1 MHADWFKNH
10 SNLAQ
15 HDASEF
21 AGWFRQQLLEK
32 TLPQYMQAGWSTRLL
47 SSIEDQAAIF
57 APVPMACP
65 VEGFITLQQL
75 VSNWHHQEPFVH
87 SFSCDSPWICIQVFR
102 LPSIGQK
109 SRCLV
114 DWDRCTPLQLPI
126 FSDHRGVHVEWH
138 DFVVTTGVIH
148 LGNAPTEGH
157 YRGILWHSGTV
168 MSCDDFRSALPL
180 GIDPEIAASIYLIWV
195 IPKKFTSR
203 QWSRPLAMKP
213 KSFDALLSDRFV

>member
-1 MHADWFKNH
+1 MDPCANQFLGRMHADWFKNH

-32 TLPQYMQAGWSTRLL
+32 TLPQYMQAGWSARLL

-157 YRGILWHSGTV
+157 YRGILWH
-168 MSCDDFRSALPL
+168 RSKQARAPRFGSEDRTRLLESNLNPSDRYERSKKLL
-180 GIDPEIAASIYLIWV
+180 G
-195 IPKKFTSR
+195 
-203 QWSRPLAMKP
+203 
-213 KSFDALLSDRFV
+213 ALLAFLLVARNY